1 MFAHLNTMSEKFF
14 LKWND
19 FKGNVLTFIRSIKD
33 NSDFSDV
40 TLACEDGI
48 QMDAHKMILACSS
61 PVFQNILK
69 TNKHAHPLIYL
80 RGIKS
85 KDLLCILDFLYYGEA
100 NVDQENLESF
110 VAIAE
115 ELELKGFKGEADCE
129 EDKQKERLEFPAA
142 KKELHKENT
151 RLAQPDAL
159 SAGSD
164 SRLQTTPQ
172 DSQVRTVSGEHPL
185 YMQKELSKFPALK
198 NEPHKEN
205 TQPALS
211 VGSDSRLES
220 APPDYQV
227 QRLSGEHSLYMQ
239 KLDEQ
244 VNSMM
249 IKSFKKSIHG
259 TPQYICNACGKEG
272 QQSQVSDHIEVEHLE
287 GVSIP
292 CNFCGKFFRSRHS
305 KAVHITRGCKG
316 PKRRL

>member
-1 MFAHLNTMSEKFF
+1 MSEKLS

-19 FKGNVLTFIRSIKD
+19 FHTNVLTFIRSIKD
-33 NSDFSDV
+33 DLDFSDV
-40 TLACEDGI
+40 TLASEDGL
-48 QMDAHKMILACSS
+48 QMNAHKMILACSS

-69 TNKHAHPLIYL
+69 ANKHTHPLIYL

-85 KDLLCILDFLYYGEA
+85 KDLLSILDFLYYGEA

-115 ELELKGFKGEADCE
+115 DLELKGFTGKADCK
-129 EDKQKERLEFPAA
+129 EDAQKELLEFPAA

-151 RLAQPDAL
+151 RA
-159 SAGSD
+159 S
-164 SRLQTTPQ
+164 
-172 DSQVRTVSGEHPL
+172 
-185 YMQKELSKFPALK
+185 
-198 NEPHKEN
+198 
-205 TQPALS
+205 QPALS
-211 VGSDSRLES
+211 LGSDSRLES
-220 APPDYQV
+220 TPPDSQV
-227 QRLSGEHSLYMQ
+227 RTLPGEHSLYMK

-249 IKSFKKSIHG
+249 AKSFEKSNPG
-259 TPQYICNACGKEG
+259 MPVYICNACGKEG
-272 QQSQVSDHIEVEHLE
+272 QHSQVSDHIEVEHLE

>member
-1 MFAHLNTMSEKFF
+1 MSEKLS

-19 FKGNVLTFIRSIKD
+19 FQANVLTFIRSIKD
-33 NSDFSDV
+33 DHDFSDV
-40 TLACEDGI
+40 TLACEDGL

-100 NVDQENLESF
+100 YVDQENLESF

-115 ELELKGFKGEADCE
+115 ELELKGFTGKADCK
-129 EDKQKERLEFPAA
+129 EDTKKKIIEFPAA

-151 RLAQPDAL
+151 SAAQPAL
-159 SAGSD
+159 SLGSE
-164 SRLQTTPQ
+164 SSTPP
-172 DSQVRTVSGEHPL
+172 DSQVGRVSGEHT
-185 YMQKELSKFPALK
+185 F
-198 NEPHKEN
+198 
-205 TQPALS
+205 
-211 VGSDSRLES
+211 
-220 APPDYQV
+220 
-227 QRLSGEHSLYMQ
+227 YMQ
-239 KLDEQ
+239 KLDDQ
-244 VNSMM
+244 VNSLMT
-249 IKSFKKSIHG
+249 KSFEKSNHG
-259 TPQYICNACGKEG
+259 TPKYICNACGKEG
-272 QQSQVSDHIEVEHLE
+272 PHSQVSDHIEVDHLE

-316 PKRRL
+316 PKRRF